1 MKGIN
6 SVCSSQA
13 ATAICFSMEAYGTSI
28 QLGGGRAIDRFNPII
43 TDSRRRTEAV
53 PADIHTSSRKDDK
66 RGKKK
71 KEEEQKK
78 HCSKPVG
85 GGSGGWSC
93 AQPGDFV
100 TPSSSRYLLND
111 EEKYSSE
118 PFSSSS
124 FHPPASAST
133 NKVVVV
139 LRVSLHCRGCEKKM
153 RKHISKM
160 QGMPQAQSP
169 PVTGVVF
176 QHRLCS
182 EEGDSGGRCNAIRSS
197 SKHIKGKDCTAL
209 GTPTL
214 PNLACHRICILKTRP
229 ASLCH
234 AMPCHASPGCILY
247 IQS

>member
-160 QGMPQAQSP
+160 QGVSSFSIDFVAKKVTVVGDVTPLGVLASISKVKTAQLWAP
-169 PVTGVVF
+169 P
-176 QHRLCS
+176 LCL
-182 EEGDSGGRCNAIRSS
+182 
-197 SKHIKGKDCTAL
+197 T
-209 GTPTL
+209 
-214 PNLACHRICILKTRP
+214 
-229 ASLCH
+229 
-234 AMPCHASPGCILY
+234 
-247 IQS
+247 